1 MKLQMLIN
9 VDLKSVTLGK
19 KEILSDISFI
29 PHENSFT
36 AILGKNGSGKS
47 TLISTIAGLI
57 SYEGSISLSGREL
70 SDIKKRELSRL
81 ISFIPQNT
89 PRPHIRVKELVSYG
103 RAPYKSLKEK
113 DSCDSLDPVAKA
125 LEDAELRDI
134 SESFLDSVSGGE
146 QRRAYFAMMLAQ
158 NTDIALLDEATAFMD
173 ADFERRFVIMQKE
186 LSKTKT
192 VISVMHNLSL
202 AVAYADNILLL
213 DEGRQIFYGAPRE
226 LLAGDIIERA
236 FSVKRYVTDGAV
248 FFI

>member
-1 MKLQMLIN
+1 MLIN

-57 SYEGSISLSGREL
+57 SYEGSISLLGREL

-81 ISFIPQNT
+81 VSFIPQNT

-113 DSCDSLDPVAKA
+113 DACDSLDPVAKA
-125 LEDAELRDI
+125 LEDAELREI

-173 ADFERRFVIMQKE
+173 ADYENKFLAMAKSLASEKIVIAV
-186 LSKTKT
+186 T
-192 VISVMHNLSL
+192 HNLDA
-202 AVAYADNILLL
+202 AVRFADHVLLL
-213 DEGRQIFYGAPRE
+213 DNGEQAFFGSTEE
-226 LLAGDIIERA
+226 LLSNNLIESA
-236 FSVKRYVTDGAV
+236 FSLKRYVSGGRI
-248 FFI
+248 FFSAE

>member
-1 MKLQMLIN
+1 MK
-9 VDLKSVTLGK
+9 
-19 KEILSDISFI
+19 
-29 PHENSFT
+29 
-36 AILGKNGSGKS
+36 
-47 TLISTIAGLI
+47 
-57 SYEGSISLSGREL
+57 
-70 SDIKKRELSRL
+70 
-81 ISFIPQNT
+81 
-89 PRPHIRVKELVSYG
+89 
-103 RAPYKSLKEK
+103 
-113 DSCDSLDPVAKA
+113 
-125 LEDAELRDI
+125 
-134 SESFLDSVSGGE
+134 
-146 QRRAYFAMMLAQ
+146 
-158 NTDIALLDEATAFMD
+158 AFMD